1 MRRFRQNNL
10 VRVASVLFT
19 GLLASQSWA
28 ADRVKLPSL
37 DDLAG
42 TNQPNIVIILTD
54 DHGWPDVSAQGL
66 LKDVKT
72 PHTDKLAAGGVR
84 FTSGYSTA
92 AQCRPARAGL
102 VTGRYQNKFGLV
114 DNNAYALPWS
124 EYTMAERLR
133 DAGYMTGLSG
143 KWHLQGPIS
152 TDNKNPDGSDAE
164 PMPTK
169 EFLTKVRELHRT
181 GTDPGEP
188 GYHGFTEYLSGKVA
202 SYTASHDKSGKDLNG
217 PVKHYSKEYRVEHQA
232 EWSVNFIKRHAKKKA
247 PFFLYTSLYA
257 PHVPLESPQKY
268 LDRFPG
274 EMPERRRLALAMISS
289 MDDAVGRITQTL
301 EDEGVREN
309 TLIVYLSDNGAPLK
323 IDKRDDDPSVWGGW
337 TGSVNDPWLGEKG
350 MVSEGGIRVPFIM
363 NWPKRIPAGQVDSR
377 PVISLDITATSVVA
391 AGLEVDDRIDGVD
404 LLPFIDGKNVDGKA
418 TADPHDALYWSWG
431 GQYAVRSGDW
441 KYLKTSTNEYLFNVT
456 TKQHESLNLIEQHPE
471 LAQGLKK
478 KIQAWSQL
486 DVAHPGFDNPTQPN
500 GLKFF
505 DHYLNGN
512 TWKYP
517 IPKQAKEFIKAQKE
531 KAAKNKQ

>member
-1 MRRFRQNNL
+1 MRRFRK
-10 VRVASVLFT
+10 VFSVLT
-19 GLLASQSWA
+19 SAGLISGLLAAPTWA
-28 ADRVKLPSL
+28 ASNAKLPSL
-37 DDLAG
+37 EELAG
-42 TNQPNIVIILTD
+42 IEQPNIVVILTD
-54 DHGWPDVSAQGL
+54 DHGWPDVGAQGH

-114 DNNAYALPWS
+114 DNNTYALPWS

-133 DAGYMTGLSG
+133 DAGYMTGIAG

-152 TDNKNPDGSDAE
+152 TDNKNPDSSNAD
-164 PMPTK
+164 PMPIK
-169 EFLTKVRELHRT
+169 DFLTQVRELHRT

-188 GYHGFTEYLSGKVA
+188 GYHGFTEYLSGKVG
-202 SYTASHDKSGKDLNG
+202 SYVASHDKKGKDLNG

-232 EWSVNFIKRHAKKKA
+232 EWAVNFIKRHAKKKG
-247 PFFLYTSLYA
+247 PFFLYASLYA
-257 PHVPLESPQKY
+257 PHVPLEAPQKY

-289 MDDAVGRITQTL
+289 MDDAVGRITKTL

-323 IDKRDDDPSVWGGW
+323 ILKRDDHPSVWGGW
-337 TGSVNDPWLGEKG
+337 TGSVNEPWVGEKG
-350 MVSEGGIRVPFIM
+350 MVTEGGIRVPFIM
-363 NWPKRIPAGQVDSR
+363 NWPKKIPAGQVDSR
-377 PVISLDITATSVVA
+377 PVISLDVVATSVVA
-391 AGLEVDDRIDGVD
+391 AGLELDDRLDGVD
-404 LLPFIDGKNVDGKA
+404 LLPYIDGSNVDGKS

-441 KYLKTSTNEYLFNVT
+441 KYIKTTTHEYLFDVT
-456 TKQHESLNLIEQHPE
+456 TEQHEKLNLIDKNPE
-471 LAQGLKK
+471 LAQVLKK

-486 DVAHPGFDNPTQPN
+486 DVANTGFDIPTQAN

-505 DHYLNGN
+505 DHYLNDKP
-512 TWKYP
+512 WAYP
-517 IPKQAKEFIKAQKE
+517 APKQPKQSNKSKKSKQS
-531 KAAKNKQ
+531 KNK